1 MINIIIG
8 KRSDLSLS
16 LKKKIN
22 NSKIYTVNELKEKK
36 INAKFNLIINS
47 FYSSLKLSE
56 INNYENFY
64 KKSIYDLSILL
75 DILPYNRINKII
87 YKIFNFC
94 N

>member
-22 NSKIYTVNELKEKK
+22 NTKIYTVNELKEKK

-56 INNYENFY
+56 INNYENSNENCSYWARLCGFAY
-64 KKSIYDLSILL
+64 
-75 DILPYNRINKII
+75 
-87 YKIFNFC
+87 C

>member
-36 INAKFNLIINS
+36 LMQNLT
-47 FYSSLKLSE
+47 
-56 INNYENFY
+56 
-64 KKSIYDLSILL
+64 
-75 DILPYNRINKII
+75 
-87 YKIFNFC
+87 
-94 N
+94 